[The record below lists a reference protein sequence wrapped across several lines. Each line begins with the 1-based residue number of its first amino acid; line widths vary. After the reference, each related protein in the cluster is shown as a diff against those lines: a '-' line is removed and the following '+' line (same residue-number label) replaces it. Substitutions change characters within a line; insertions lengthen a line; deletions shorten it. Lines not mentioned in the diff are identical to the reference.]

1 MRKGLVAL
9 FVAVAMVFMA
19 SGVFAA
25 PVSPVKSVVS
35 NYYDDYIKDLGYL
48 VSIDS
53 GTGNLDGSKK
63 IAAYLQEKLEAEGAA
78 VEFRDNDK
86 GRHVIA
92 RIKGEGKLR
101 VLLSPH
107 TDTVFDPGEAAKRP
121 FAIAG
126 NKGYGPGAGD
136 CKASVAQ
143 MVYMAKAINEIGIK
157 NFGEIIIYFDAE
169 EETGSQTEE
178 AILEELSQQAD
189 LALIVDGSRPNWG
202 ICTQRKG
209 SANYEIKVTGIQ
221 GHAGNAPQASASAI
235 MELANQIT
243 LLGKLNSPLP
253 GNPKDFTADA
263 LAAKNIKDH
272 GQYIPDNWINVGTI
286 TSTNSRVNRVADN
299 ASAKIQL
306 RSYKMSELQRLD
318 KEIKALASKTLVP
331 GTKVTIEGGITGL
344 PMEKTPKSVQVIDMY
359 KNIVKREY
367 NADVVEWIAGG
378 MTVGNTTAKFIPTI
392 DALGV
397 EADPM
402 LEHTEKEVVFLDTFV
417 PRTVSLLEL
426 IDELSAKWPLK

>member
-1 MRKGLVAL
+1 MKKSLVTVL
-9 FVAVAMVFMA
+9 VMVAMVCTTG
-19 SGVFAA
+19 GVFAA
-25 PVSPVKSVVS
+25 SPGQVKSVVAD
-35 NYYDDYIKDLGYL
+35 YYGEYIEDLGYL

-53 GTGNLDGSKK
+53 GTGNLEGSKK
-63 IAAYLQEKLEAEGAA
+63 IAAYLQDKLEAMGAT

-92 RIKGEGKLR
+92 RIKGEGTIR

-121 FAIAG
+121 FTIEG

-136 CKASVAQ
+136 CKGSVVQ
-143 MVYMAKAINEIGIK
+143 MVYMAKTIKDLGIN
-157 NFGEIIIYFDAE
+157 NFGELIIYFDAE
-169 EETGSQTEE
+169 EETGSVLEE

-209 SANYEIKVTGIQ
+209 SANYEIKVEGIQ

-235 MELANQIT
+235 MELAHQISM
-243 LLGKLNSPLP
+243 LGKLNSPLP

-263 LAAKNIKDH
+263 LAAKQIKDH

-306 RSYKMSELQRLD
+306 RAYKLSE
-318 KEIKALASKTLVP
+318 
-331 GTKVTIEGGITGL
+331 
-344 PMEKTPKSVQVIDMY
+344 
-359 KNIVKREY
+359 
-367 NADVVEWIAGG
+367 
-378 MTVGNTTAKFIPTI
+378 
-392 DALGV
+392 
-397 EADPM
+397 
-402 LEHTEKEVVFLDTFV
+402 
-417 PRTVSLLEL
+417 
-426 IDELSAKWPLK
+426 